1 MTTLRLLTCD
11 PKKTRGRR
19 DDRRRQA
26 GRPLWRDACA
36 RSNSSVAHDPLQG
49 ICRTRLAGASPVAV
63 IEGMMRGR
71 AIPSR
76 ERMAEM
82 GRLGRFFVNRFKG
95 RANERLFCWIRQNL
109 VLREGSGCLE
119 LGAGKGDMALRT
131 DEAYRPARYVATDYD
146 PEQVKAARR
155 FLAGSGAAGR
165 GRLATRFPRWD
176 LRRGLR
182 LRDAPSRRRKPT
194 GFRAHRPRA
203 RTVRPRPSAR
213 RQVCVPRV
221 RP

>member
-1 MTTLRLLTCD
+1 
-11 PKKTRGRR
+11 
-19 DDRRRQA
+19 
-26 GRPLWRDACA
+26 
-36 RSNSSVAHDPLQG
+36 
-49 ICRTRLAGASPVAV
+49 
-63 IEGMMRGR
+63 MRGR

-155 FLAGSGAAGR
+155 FLAAAHPDRLSPALELQAADALRLDFPDGTFDAVFAFAMLHHVGASRRDFEPIARALGQFDR
-165 GRLATRFPRWD
+165 VLRPGGKFVYQEFAHKAEIRDWLISHGYRIEAE
-176 LRRGLR
+176 RRGVLH
-182 LRDAPSRRRKPT
+182 DEAVARKT
-194 GFRAHRPRA
+194 
-203 RTVRPRPSAR
+203 S
-213 RQVCVPRV
+213 
-221 RP
+221 